1 MSENTATNG
10 SADKVKAPTCLEGS
24 LTRFKARKE
33 KAKEAD
39 IGKALADYLKHDDA
53 IRELQEKIEDLKLKR
68 TEAAKELVALR
79 GGGII
84 KSKVR
89 GQGRIIARE
98 TTAWIAFE
106 SNAEG
111 PAY

>member
-1 MSENTATNG
+1 MSENTTTNG
-10 SADKVKAPTCLEGS
+10 TEKVKIPTCLEGAKA
-24 LTRFKARKE
+24 RFEARKE
-33 KAKEAD
+33 KAKDAD
-39 IGKALADYLKHDDA
+39 ISKALANYCVHDDA
-53 IRELQEKIEDLKLKR
+53 IRELQEKIEDLKSKR
-68 TEAAKELVALR
+68 TEATKELVSLR
-79 GGGII
+79 GVSVL

-89 GQGRIIARE
+89 GQGRIVARE